1 MTDERW
7 AIRRKKRKR
16 PKAKKEKESA
26 SRNSSSSRRGLEQ
39 TVARADPYGSTADG
53 HDDDN
58 ASVLS
63 LSSSGGEQVRGDTWV
78 SSSRS
83 SY

>member
-7 AIRRKKRKR
+7 ARRRRKRRKLR
-16 PKAKKEKESA
+16 KGRIPPLGILPVQDGVLD
-26 SRNSSSSRRGLEQ
+26 RLLRR
-39 TVARADPYGSTADG
+39 STADG

-63 LSSSGGEQVRGDTWV
+63 LSSSGV
-78 SSSRS
+78 
-83 SY
+83 